1 LVVPTLTY
9 TAYYTSKGY
18 DISDRLIKAKEEKNL
33 LLLNQNETLEKLV
46 KERTDEIAT
55 QNEEIQANLDAI
67 SKRNEQLEE
76 AKMIIEQKS
85 QIIEARNKGLGI
97 EVEKQTKYLRQSN
110 QELIRNINQ
119 LEQFSYTVSHNLR
132 SPVARLMGLT
142 EIIKY
147 ARDNEE
153 SYDIQKKIYDASQ
166 ELDKILRDLVLTIE
180 IKKEI
185 NEALVEISLD
195 QLINKTINMFQ
206 DEIKSNIIDVV
217 VSSEVKKIKTIAA
230 YMESILHNLVSNA
243 IKYRNT
249 NRPSRIEIAS
259 TYMDE
264 LVEIRVKDNGLG
276 IDLDRNKRD
285 LFNFYKR
292 FHFHVEGRGL
302 GLFLVKSQVE
312 LLGGTI
318 KVESEVD
325 RGTTFIVRLRH
336 NLESGESVLA

>member
-1 LVVPTLTY
+1 
-9 TAYYTSKGY
+9 
-18 DISDRLIKAKEEKNL
+18 
-33 LLLNQNETLEKLV
+33 
-46 KERTDEIAT
+46 
-55 QNEEIQANLDAI
+55 
-67 SKRNEQLEE
+67 
-76 AKMIIEQKS
+76 
-85 QIIEARNKGLGI
+85 
-97 EVEKQTKYLRQSN
+97 
-110 QELIRNINQ
+110 
-119 LEQFSYTVSHNLR
+119 
-132 SPVARLMGLT
+132 MGLT

-195 QLINKTINMFQ
+195 QLINKTISMFQ

-249 NRPSRIEIAS
+249 NRPSRIEILS

-336 NLESGESVLA
+336 NLESGESVLT